1 MPAPIALSPLAWT
14 ALRYAAVAGV
24 ALYAARSRS
33 PEPKDAV
40 HERVLDDLPEGVRSH
55 AHRAEAEQ
63 AVHGH
68 GRLRRV
74 LRFGRRGPGVE
85 VDLAALGRMRF
96 RKVD

>member
-1 MPAPIALSPLAWT
+1 MLRWPVWLSMLPGADPLNPRMRFTNVCWTTCPKVSAAMPT
-14 ALRYAAVAGV
+14 G
-24 ALYAARSRS
+24 
-33 PEPKDAV
+33 
-40 HERVLDDLPEGVRSH
+40 
-55 AHRAEAEQ
+55 Q